1 VGMAKSEGVTEED
14 VVSVFEALKKKAGE
28 LGEGKTEAEYKAAA
42 MAVLRKHGVPK
53 DEAKK
58 IVSFIAGKV
67 AAQGEKPEG
76 KKPEGK
82 LAQKK
87 GQGEK
92 PEGKKPEGKLA
103 QKKGQGEKPEG
114 KKPEGKLAQKKGQG
128 EKPEGKKPEGKLA
141 QKKGQ
146 GEKPKE
152 PKWVSVV
159 KAEFKEADTDRS
171 GEVDVAEFTAALA
184 GAGMPQEV
192 VDMIKGMIEEAGL
205 QSFDLK
211 EALDVTG
218 KLLAHAK
225 KEFGAEP

>member
-1 VGMAKSEGVTEED
+1 VDMAKSEGVTEED

-42 MAVLRKHGVPK
+42 MAVLRKHGIPK

-76 KKPEGK
+76 K
-82 LAQKK
+82 
-87 GQGEK
+87 
-92 PEGKKPEGKLA
+92 
-103 QKKGQGEKPEG
+103 KPEG

-159 KAEFKEADTDRS
+159 KAEFKEADTDKS

>member
-1 VGMAKSEGVTEED
+1 MAKSEGVTEED

-76 KKPEGK
+76 
-82 LAQKK
+82 
-87 GQGEK
+87 EK
-92 PEGKKPEGKLA
+92 PEGK
-103 QKKGQGEKPEG
+103 
-114 KKPEGKLAQKKGQG
+114 
-128 EKPEGKKPEGKLA
+128 KPEGKKPEGKLA

-159 KAEFKEADTDRS
+159 KAEFKEADTNKS
-171 GEVDVAEFTAALA
+171 GEVDGAEFTAALA

>member
-42 MAVLRKHGVPK
+42 MAVLRKHGIPK

-92 PEGKKPEGKLA
+92 P
-103 QKKGQGEKPEG
+103 
-114 KKPEGKLAQKKGQG
+114 
-128 EKPEGKKPEGKLA
+128 
-141 QKKGQ
+141 
-146 GEKPKE
+146 KE

-159 KAEFKEADTDRS
+159 KAEFKEADTNKS
-171 GEVDVAEFTAALA
+171 GEVDGAEFTAALA